1 MIIDN
6 QQKIYY
12 NLVFMKLRK
21 WQQKVIDEFPDIIK
35 NYRKF
40 ILKAPTGAGK
50 TVLASEIIN
59 SFYKKK
65 KIVVLCHRLVLLEQL
80 EKGLSADHKVKKLG
94 LSEEG
99 KPFSGYDVLISTN
112 LRSREFLMEA
122 IKNCDLLIID
132 EAHRVSPNGQ
142 AYKELLDQFDSFAPT
157 TSKLL
162 GLTASPERR
171 TGDQKDQLGLAF
183 DAIIDCA
190 DIEELIKEKV
200 LVPAEYFSFFIHD
213 LELEKMDISTGDFPV
228 EQLSNA
234 IIKSSMID
242 YACKV
247 YEEQKVKIKKTPISA
262 WFCPD
267 VLVAEETKRK
277 ILNYNLKV
285 ELITAKTP
293 LKERMIILEK
303 HEKGELECL
312 ISVGVL
318 SEGWDNPNCNIIVH
332 LRPTLSKVFW
342 GQSVGRGLRSA
353 NEKSKCVVIDV
364 SSNFTT
370 FGPVE
375 KLTWKLWNHR
385 KSYLE
390 FKNRFNWISKQ
401 QFVEDRDYTYLLCE
415 GLKEDGRRC
424 SLVYKKK
431 LLSDDAC
438 PICKSYAS
446 TDLYKDNKID
456 KPKNDNSLHKVF
468 FERVPKIFSDMNI
481 SIWKNMESSAWR
493 DANIY
498 EKLFLTFCLAFDFV
512 SGESTNNENEFWNL
526 TLEAEKKVRQFLF
539 DREITIP
546 QQEEFI
552 FTNLSDGL
560 SKGRVIR
567 PVQTNYGVSLCGEN
581 FSRNS
586 SDVNERKFQKALQV
600 IERIAAM
607 GVTNT
612 EELPYYKIN

>member
-1 MIIDN
+1 
-6 QQKIYY
+6 
-12 NLVFMKLRK
+12 MKLRR
-21 WQQKVIDEFPDIIK
+21 WQEKVVDEFSGIIK

-59 SFYKKK
+59 RFYKNK

-80 EKGLSADHKVKKLG
+80 EKGLSNEHKVKKLG
-94 LSEEG
+94 LSETG
-99 KPFSGYDVLISTN
+99 KPFDQYDVLISTN
-112 LRSREFLMEA
+112 LRSRDFLMQA
-122 IKNCDLLIID
+122 IKDCDLMIID

-142 AYKELLDQFDSFAPT
+142 AYKELLDQFENFQKPE
-157 TSKLL
+157 SKLL

-190 DIEELIKEKV
+190 DIEELIEEGV
-200 LVPAEYFSFFIHD
+200 LVPAEYRSFFIHD
-213 LELEKMDISTGDFPV
+213 LELEKMDISTGDFPI

-242 YACKV
+242 YACKI
-247 YEEQKVKIKKTPISA
+247 YMSQRKKIDQKPISA

-277 ILNYNLKV
+277 VLKYKLNV

-293 LKERMIILEK
+293 LKERMLILDK
-303 HEKGELECL
+303 HEKGEIECL

-353 NEKSKCVVIDV
+353 KDKSKCLVIDV

-375 KLTWKLWNHR
+375 KLKWKLWNHR

-390 FKNRFNWISKQ
+390 FKNRFNWVSKE
-401 QFVEDRDYTYLLCE
+401 QFKEDRDYTYLLC
-415 GLKEDGRRC
+415 
-424 SLVYKKK
+424 
-431 LLSDDAC
+431 
-438 PICKSYAS
+438 
-446 TDLYKDNKID
+446 
-456 KPKNDNSLHKVF
+456 
-468 FERVPKIFSDMNI
+468 
-481 SIWKNMESSAWR
+481 
-493 DANIY
+493 
-498 EKLFLTFCLAFDFV
+498 
-512 SGESTNNENEFWNL
+512 
-526 TLEAEKKVRQFLF
+526 
-539 DREITIP
+539 RE
-546 QQEEFI
+546 
-552 FTNLSDGL
+552 LMM
-560 SKGRVIR
+560 
-567 PVQTNYGVSLCGEN
+567 
-581 FSRNS
+581 
-586 SDVNERKFQKALQV
+586 
-600 IERIAAM
+600 RI
-607 GVTNT
+607 
-612 EELPYYKIN
+612 

>member
-1 MIIDN
+1 
-6 QQKIYY
+6 
-12 NLVFMKLRK
+12 MKLRR
-21 WQQKVIDEFPDIIK
+21 WQEKVVDEFSGIIK

-59 SFYKKK
+59 RFYKNK

-80 EKGLSADHKVKKLG
+80 EKGLSNEHKVKKLG
-94 LSEEG
+94 LSETG
-99 KPFSGYDVLISTN
+99 KPFDQYDVLISTN
-112 LRSREFLMEA
+112 LRSRDFLMKA
-122 IKNCDLLIID
+122 IKDCDLMIID

-142 AYKELLDQFDSFAPT
+142 AYKELLDHFEKLSKPE
-157 TSKLL
+157 SKLL

-190 DIEELIKEKV
+190 DIEELIEEGV
-200 LVPAEYFSFFIHD
+200 LVPAEYRSFFIHD
-213 LELEKMDISTGDFPV
+213 LELEKMDISTGDFPI

-242 YACKV
+242 YACKI
-247 YEEQKVKIKKTPISA
+247 YISQRKKIDQKPISA

-277 ILNYNLKV
+277 VLKYNLNV

-293 LKERMIILEK
+293 LKERMLILDK
-303 HEKGELECL
+303 HEKGEIECL

-353 NEKSKCVVIDV
+353 KDKSKCLVIDV

-375 KLTWKLWNHR
+375 KLKWKLWNHR

-390 FKNRFNWISKQ
+390 FKNRFNWISKE
-401 QFVEDRDYTYLLCE
+401 QFQENRDYTYLLCE
-415 GLKEDGRRC
+415 GINEEDLRC

-431 LLSDDAC
+431 ILSDQPC
-438 PICKSYAS
+438 PLCKSYSS

-468 FERVPKIFSDMNI
+468 FERVPKIFSDMNTQ
-481 SIWKNMESSAWR
+481 IWRNMESSAWR

-498 EKLFLTFCLAFDFV
+498 EKLFLTFCLAFDYV
-512 SGESTNNENEFWNL
+512 SGETTSSENEFWNL
-526 TLEAEKKVRQFLF
+526 TLQAEKKVRNFLF
-539 DREITIP
+539 EREIIIP

-552 FTNLSDGL
+552 FSHLSDGL

-567 PVQTNYGVSLCGEN
+567 PVQTNYGVSICGEN
-581 FSRNS
+581 FSKNS

>member
-1 MIIDN
+1 
-6 QQKIYY
+6 
-12 NLVFMKLRK
+12 MKLRR

-59 SFYKKK
+59 RFYKNK

-80 EKGLSADHKVKKLG
+80 EKGLSNEHKVKKLG
-94 LSEEG
+94 LSETG
-99 KPFSGYDVLISTN
+99 KPFSNYDVLISTN
-112 LRSREFLMEA
+112 LRSRDFLMKA
-122 IKNCDLLIID
+122 IGDCDLLIID

-142 AYKELLDQFDSFAPT
+142 AYKELLDQFDAKSKEQ
-157 TSKLL
+157 SKLL

-200 LVPAEYFSFFIHD
+200 LVPAEYKSFFIHD

-242 YACKV
+242 YACKI
-247 YEEQKVKIKKTPISA
+247 YMEQRKIINGKPISA

-267 VLVAEETKRK
+267 VLVAEETKRQVLK
-277 ILNYNLKV
+277 YDLNV

-293 LKERMIILEK
+293 IKERLVILEK
-303 HEKGELECL
+303 HEKGEIESL

-342 GQSVGRGLRSA
+342 GQSVGRGLRSSE
-353 NEKSKCVVIDV
+353 NKEKCVVIDV

-375 KLTWKLWNHR
+375 KLKWKLWNHR

-390 FKNRFNWISKQ
+390 FKNRFNWISKE

-415 GLKEDGRRC
+415 GMNKDDLRC

-431 LLSDDAC
+431 
-438 PICKSYAS
+438 
-446 TDLYKDNKID
+446 
-456 KPKNDNSLHKVF
+456 
-468 FERVPKIFSDMNI
+468 NI
-481 SIWKNMESSAWR
+481 
-493 DANIY
+493 
-498 EKLFLTFCLAFDFV
+498 
-512 SGESTNNENEFWNL
+512 
-526 TLEAEKKVRQFLF
+526 
-539 DREITIP
+539 
-546 QQEEFI
+546 
-552 FTNLSDGL
+552 
-560 SKGRVIR
+560 IR
-567 PVQTNYGVSLCGEN
+567 PTLPTMSIIC
-581 FSRNS
+581 
-586 SDVNERKFQKALQV
+586 VNRF
-600 IERIAAM
+600 I
-607 GVTNT
+607 
-612 EELPYYKIN
+612 

>member
-1 MIIDN
+1 MH
-6 QQKIYY
+6 
-12 NLVFMKLRK
+12 LRR
-21 WQQKVIDEFPDIIK
+21 WQEKVINEFPDIVK

-50 TVLASEIIN
+50 TVLASEIIKK
-59 SFYKKK
+59 FYNKK

-80 EKGLSADHKVKKLG
+80 ERGLANLHKVKKLG
-94 LSEEG
+94 LSETG
-99 KPFSGYDVLISTN
+99 RPFDNYDVLISTN
-112 LRSREFLMEA
+112 LRSRDFLIKA
-122 IKNCDLLIID
+122 IKQCDLLIID

-142 AYKELLDQFDSFAPT
+142 AYKELLDEFNLNASEN
-157 TSKLL
+157 SKLL

-200 LVPAEYFSFFIHD
+200 LVPAKYEPYFIHD
-213 LELEKMDISTGDFPV
+213 LDLTKLDISTGDFPV

-234 IIKSSMID
+234 IIKSSMIE
-242 YACKV
+242 YACNIYLENRK
-247 YEEQKVKIKKTPISA
+247 KIKNTPISA

-267 VLVAEETKRK
+267 VLVAEETKRQ
-277 ILNYNLKV
+277 IENINLSV

-293 LKERMIILEK
+293 LKTRLEILKK
-303 HEKGELECL
+303 HEEGKLECL
-312 ISVGVL
+312 VSVGVL

-353 NEKSKCVVIDV
+353 KNKETCLVIDV
-364 SSNFTT
+364 SSNYLT

-375 KLTWKLWNHR
+375 KLSWKLWNHR

-401 QFVEDRDYTYLLCE
+401 QFVKDRDYTYMLCE
-415 GLKEDGRRC
+415 GLTQHGKRC
-424 SLVYKKK
+424 SRVYKKK
-431 LLSDDAC
+431 LLSDQAC
-438 PICKSYAS
+438 ICGSYAGK
-446 TDLYKDNKID
+446 DLYKEDYID
-456 KPKNDNSLHKVF
+456 KPKNDHSLHKIF
-468 FERVPKIFSDMNI
+468 FERVPKVYEEMNVLV
-481 SIWKNMESSAWR
+481 WKSMERSAWKE
-493 DANIY
+493 ANIY
-498 EKLFLTFCLAFDFV
+498 EKLFLSFCLAFNFV
-512 SGESTNNENEFWNL
+512 SGDLTDSEQKFWNL
-526 TLEAEKKVRQFLF
+526 TLDAEKKVREFLNNQVV
-539 DREITIP
+539 TIE
-546 QQEEFI
+546 QQDEFI
-552 FTNLSDGL
+552 FSALADGL

-581 FSRNS
+581 FVNNPA
-586 SDVNERKFQKALQV
+586 DVNERKFQKALQI

>member
-1 MIIDN
+1 MELRRW
-6 QQKIYY
+6 QK
-12 NLVFMKLRK
+12 
-21 WQQKVIDEFPDIIK
+21 KVIDEFPDIIK
-35 NYRKF
+35 NYKKF

-59 SFYKKK
+59 KFYKRK

-80 EKGLSADHKVKKLG
+80 EKGLSSDHKVKKLG

-99 KPFSGYDVLISTN
+99 IPFKGYDVLISTN
-112 LRSREFLMEA
+112 LRSRDFLLKA
-122 IKNCDLLIID
+122 IKVCDLLIID

-142 AYKELLDQFDSFAPT
+142 AYKELLDQFDKESDAN
-157 TSKLL
+157 SKLL

-190 DIEELIKEKV
+190 DIEELIKEGV
-200 LVPAEYFSFFIHD
+200 LVPAEYRSFFIHD
-213 LELEKMDISTGDFPV
+213 LELQNMDISTGDFPI

-234 IIKSSMID
+234 IIKSSMIE
-242 YACKV
+242 YAINIYINEKSKMK
-247 YEEQKVKIKKTPISA
+247 QKPISA

-267 VLVAEETKRK
+267 IVVAEETKKQVADR
-277 ILNYNLKV
+277 NLKV
-285 ELITAKTP
+285 DLITAKTP
-293 LKERMIILEK
+293 MKERMEILQK
-303 HEKGELECL
+303 HECGDLECL

-318 SEGWDNPNCNIIVH
+318 SEGWDNPNCNVIVH

-342 GQSVGRGLRSA
+342 GQSVGRGLRS
-353 NEKSKCVVIDV
+353 SKGKLKCLVIDV
-364 SSNFTT
+364 SSNYTT

-375 KLTWKLWNHR
+375 KLKWKLMNHR

-415 GLKEDGRRC
+415 GLSENEKRC

-431 LLSDDAC
+431 ELSDESC
-438 PICKSYAS
+438 PICNSYAC
-446 TDLYKDNKID
+446 TDLYKDNKIE
-456 KPKNDNSLHKVF
+456 KPKNDNSLHKIF
-468 FERVPKIFSDMNI
+468 FEKVPKIFNDMNH
-481 SIWKNMESSAWR
+481 SIWANMETSAWR

-498 EKLFLTFCLAFDFV
+498 EKLFLSFCLAFDFV
-512 SGESTNNENEFWNL
+512 SGDLTSSEHEFWNL
-526 TLEAEKKVRQFLF
+526 TLEAEKKVRQFLY

-546 QQEEFI
+546 EQEEFI

-567 PVQTNYGVSLCGEN
+567 PVQTNYGIALCGEN
-581 FSRNS
+581 FLKNPV
-586 SDVNERKFQKALQV
+586 DVNERKFQKALQV

>member
-1 MIIDN
+1 
-6 QQKIYY
+6 
-12 NLVFMKLRK
+12 MKLRR
-21 WQQKVIDEFPDIIK
+21 WQQKVIDEFPDITK
-35 NYRKF
+35 NYKKF

-59 SFYKKK
+59 KFYKNQ

-80 EKGLSADHKVKKLG
+80 EKGLSNAHKVKKLG

-99 KPFSGYDVLISTN
+99 IPFDKYDVLISTN
-112 LRSREFLMEA
+112 LRSREFLQKA
-122 IKNCDLLIID
+122 IKDCDLLIID
-132 EAHRVSPNGQ
+132 EAHRVSPNGL
-142 AYKELLDQFDSFAPT
+142 AYKELLDKFDKESKAS
-157 TSKLL
+157 SKLL

-190 DIEELIKEKV
+190 DIEELIKEGV
-200 LVPAEYFSFFIHD
+200 LVPADYKSFFIHD
-213 LELEKMDISTGDFPV
+213 LELDNMDISTGDFPI

-234 IIKSSMID
+234 IIKSSMIE
-242 YACKV
+242 YAISI
-247 YEEQKVKIKKTPISA
+247 YINETKKMEKKPISA

-267 VLVAEETKRK
+267 VLVAEETKK
-277 ILNYNLKV
+277 QVTKQNLKV

-293 LKERMIILEK
+293 IKERLEILK
-303 HEKGELECL
+303 NHEDGNLECL

-353 NEKSKCVVIDV
+353 SGKDKCLVIDV

-375 KLTWKLWNHR
+375 KLKWKLMNHR

-401 QFVEDRDYTYLLCE
+401 QFVENRDYTYLLCE
-415 GLKEDGRRC
+415 GPSENGKRC

-431 LLSDDAC
+431 QLSDSAC
-438 PICKSYAS
+438 PLCKSYAS
-446 TDLYKDNKID
+446 TDLYKDNKIE
-456 KPKNDNSLHKVF
+456 KPKNDNSLHKIF
-468 FERVPKIFSDMNI
+468 FEKVPKIYTDMNHN
-481 SIWKNMESSAWR
+481 IWINMGTSAWR

-498 EKLFLTFCLAFDFV
+498 EKLFLSFCLAFDYV
-512 SGESTNNENEFWNL
+512 SGETTSNENEFWNL
-526 TLEAEKKVRQFLF
+526 TLQAEKKVRQFLF
-539 DREITIP
+539 EREITIP

-560 SKGRVIR
+560 SKGRIIR
-567 PVQTNYGVSLCGEN
+567 PVQTNYGVSICGEN
-581 FSRNS
+581 FSKNS
-586 SDVNERKFQKALQV
+586 NDINERKFQKALQV

>member
-1 MIIDN
+1 
-6 QQKIYY
+6 
-12 NLVFMKLRK
+12 MK
-21 WQQKVIDEFPDIIK
+21 
-35 NYRKF
+35 
-40 ILKAPTGAGK
+40 
-50 TVLASEIIN
+50 
-59 SFYKKK
+59 
-65 KIVVLCHRLVLLEQL
+65 
-80 EKGLSADHKVKKLG
+80 
-94 LSEEG
+94 
-99 KPFSGYDVLISTN
+99 
-112 LRSREFLMEA
+112 A
-122 IKNCDLLIID
+122 IKDCDLMIID

-142 AYKELLDQFDSFAPT
+142 AYKELLDQFDNF
-157 TSKLL
+157 SKEESKIL

-190 DIEELIKEKV
+190 DIEELIKENV
-200 LVPAEYFSFFIHD
+200 LVAADYKSFFIHD
-213 LELEKMDISTGDFPV
+213 LDLDKMDISTGDFPV

-242 YACKV
+242 YACEIYK
-247 YEEQKVKIKKTPISA
+247 EQKKEFNKPISA

-277 ILNYNLKV
+277 VSKYNWQV

-293 LKERMIILEK
+293 LKDRLDILK
-303 HEKGELECL
+303 RHEQGDLECL

-342 GQSVGRGLRSA
+342 GQSVGRGLRSSQ
-353 NEKSKCVVIDV
+353 NKTKCLVIDV

-375 KLTWKLWNHR
+375 KLKWKLWNHR

-390 FKNRFNWISKQ
+390 FKNRFNWISKEQ
-401 QFVEDRDYTYLLCE
+401 YIEDRDFTFLLCE
-415 GLKEDGRRC
+415 GINESGQRC

-431 LLSDDAC
+431 ILSDQPC
-438 PICKSYAS
+438 PICNSYAS
-446 TDLYKDNKID
+446 TDLYKDNKLD

-468 FERVPKIFSDMNI
+468 FERVPKIFSDMNQ
-481 SIWKNMESSAWR
+481 SIWQNMESSAWR

-498 EKLFLTFCLAFDFV
+498 EKLFLSFCLAFDFV
-512 SGESTNNENEFWNL
+512 SGELTSTENEFWNL
-526 TLEAEKKVRQFLF
+526 TLQAEKKVRHFLF
-539 DREITIP
+539 EREIIIP

-552 FTNLSDGL
+552 FSHLSDGL
-560 SKGRVIR
+560 SRGRIIR
-567 PVQTNYGVSLCGEN
+567 PVQTNYGISLCGEN
-581 FSRNS
+581 FVKNS
-586 SDVNERKFQKALQV
+586 DDVNERKFQKALQV
-600 IERIAAM
+600 VERIAAM

>member
-1 MIIDN
+1 
-6 QQKIYY
+6 
-12 NLVFMKLRK
+12 MKLRR
-21 WQQKVIDEFPDIIK
+21 WQQKVIDEFPEITK
-35 NYRKF
+35 NYKKF

-59 SFYKKK
+59 RFYKNK

-80 EKGLSADHKVKKLG
+80 EKGLSTDHKVKKLG

-99 KPFSGYDVLISTN
+99 TPFEDYDVLISTN
-112 LRSREFLMEA
+112 LRSRDFLQNA
-122 IKNCDLLIID
+122 IKHCDLLIID

-142 AYKELLDQFDSFAPT
+142 AYKELLDQFDKESAEQ
-157 TSKLL
+157 SKLL

-190 DIEELIKEKV
+190 DIEELIKEGV
-200 LVPAEYFSFFIHD
+200 LVPADYRSFFIHD
-213 LELEKMDISTGDFPV
+213 LELDNMDISTGDFPI

-234 IIKSSMID
+234 IIKSSMIE
-242 YACKV
+242 YAINI
-247 YEEQKVKIKKTPISA
+247 YLGETKKMKDKPISA

-267 VLVAEETKRK
+267 ILVAEETKK
-277 ILNYNLKV
+277 QVADKNLNV

-293 LKERMIILEK
+293 IKERLEILKK
-303 HEKGELECL
+303 HEVGDLECL

-353 NEKSKCVVIDV
+353 EGKTKCLVIDV

-375 KLTWKLWNHR
+375 QLKWKLMNHR

-390 FKNRFNWISKQ
+390 FKNRFNWVSKQ
-401 QFVEDRDYTYLLCE
+401 QFVKDRDYTYLLCE
-415 GLKEDGRRC
+415 GPSDTGKRC

-431 LLSDDAC
+431 QLSDEAC

-446 TDLYKDNKID
+446 TDLYKDNKIE
-456 KPKNDNSLHKVF
+456 KPKNDNSLHKIF
-468 FERVPKIFSDMNI
+468 FEKVPKIFEDMNQN
-481 SIWKNMESSAWR
+481 IWQNMESTAWR

-512 SGESTNNENEFWNL
+512 SGEMTNSEHEFWNL
-526 TLEAEKKVRQFLF
+526 TLDAEKKYESFYLKEKLLF
-539 DREITIP
+539 HNKK
-546 QQEEFI
+546 
-552 FTNLSDGL
+552 NL
-560 SKGRVIR
+560 
-567 PVQTNYGVSLCGEN
+567 Y
-581 FSRNS
+581 
-586 SDVNERKFQKALQV
+586 
-600 IERIAAM
+600 
-607 GVTNT
+607 
-612 EELPYYKIN
+612 LPH

>member
-1 MIIDN
+1 
-6 QQKIYY
+6 
-12 NLVFMKLRK
+12 MKLRR
-21 WQQKVIDEFPDIIK
+21 WQQKVIDEFPEIIK

-59 SFYKKK
+59 KFYKDK

-80 EKGLSADHKVKKLG
+80 EKGLSNQHKVKKLG
-94 LSEEG
+94 LSETG
-99 KPFSGYDVLISTN
+99 KPFDSYDVLISTN
-112 LRSREFLMEA
+112 LRSRDFLIEA
-122 IKNCDLLIID
+122 IKHCDLLIID

-142 AYKELLDQFDSFAPT
+142 AYKELLDEFNHSPKIE
-157 TSKLL
+157 SKLL

-190 DIEELIKEKV
+190 DIEELINENV
-200 LVPAEYFSFFIHD
+200 LVPADYKAYFIHD
-213 LELEKMDISTGDFPV
+213 LDLQNMDISTGDFPV

-242 YACKV
+242 YACKI
-247 YEEQKVKIKKTPISA
+247 YSDERAFLKNKPISA

-267 VLVAEETKRK
+267 VIVAEETHRQIKSSG
-277 ILNYNLKV
+277 YSV

-293 LKERMIILEK
+293 LKKRLEILAD
-303 HEKGELECL
+303 HEKGDLECL
-312 ISVGVL
+312 VSVGVL

-353 NEKSKCVVIDV
+353 NNKTKCVVIDV
-364 SSNFTT
+364 SSNYLT

-375 KLTWKLWNHR
+375 KLSWKLWNHR

-401 QFVEDRDYTYLLCE
+401 QFVKDRDYTYMLCE
-415 GLKEDGRRC
+415 GLLDNGKRC
-424 SLVYKKK
+424 SKVYKKK
-431 LLSDDAC
+431 ILSDTTC
-438 PICKSYAS
+438 TCNSYAAI
-446 TDLYKDNKID
+446 DLYKDDKID
-456 KPKNDNSLHKVF
+456 KPKNDHSLHKVF
-468 FERVPKIFSDMNI
+468 FERVPKVFEEMNVGV
-481 SIWKNMESSAWR
+481 WKSMEFSAWKE
-493 DANIY
+493 ANIY
-498 EKLFLTFCLAFDFV
+498 EKLFLSFCLAFDFV
-512 SGESTNNENEFWNL
+512 SGELTKSETEFWNL
-526 TLEAEKKVRQFLF
+526 TLDAEKKVREFLN
-539 DREITIP
+539 DKNVTIS
-546 QQEEFI
+546 QQDEFI
-552 FTNLSDGL
+552 FSALTDGL

-567 PVQTNYGVSLCGEN
+567 PVQTNYGVSICGIN
-581 FSRNS
+581 FINNTQE
-586 SDVNERKFQKALQV
+586 VNERKFQKALQI

-607 GVTNT
+607 GVTNS
-612 EELPYYKIN
+612 EELPYYKIS

>member
-1 MIIDN
+1 
-6 QQKIYY
+6 
-12 NLVFMKLRK
+12 MKLRR
-21 WQQKVIDEFPDIIK
+21 WQQKVVDEFPDIVK

-59 SFYKKK
+59 RFYKKK
-65 KIVVLCHRLVLLEQL
+65 RIVVLCHRLVLLEQL
-80 EKGLSADHKVKKLG
+80 EKGLSNNHKVKKLG
-94 LSEEG
+94 LSETG
-99 KPFSGYDVLISTN
+99 KPFDNYDVLISTN

-122 IKNCDLLIID
+122 IKKCDLMIID

-142 AYKELLDQFDSFAPT
+142 AYKELLDQFDTAADKD
-157 TSKLL
+157 SKLL

-190 DIEELIKEKV
+190 DIEELINEGV
-200 LVPAEYFSFFIHD
+200 LVPAEYKSFFIHD
-213 LELEKMDISTGDFPV
+213 LELENMDITTGDFPI

-242 YACKV
+242 YACKI
-247 YEEQKVKIKKTPISA
+247 YKEQKKKISGKSISA

-277 ILNYNLKV
+277 VLMHNLKV

-293 LKERMIILEK
+293 IKERLEILNQ
-303 HEKGELECL
+303 HEKGDIECL

-353 NEKSKCVVIDV
+353 ENKTKCLVIDV

-390 FKNRFNWISKQ
+390 FKNRFNWVSKQ
-401 QFVEDRDYTYLLCE
+401 NYVKDRDYTFLLCE
-415 GLKEDGRRC
+415 GLNEDGRRC

-431 LLSDDAC
+431 ILSDESC
-438 PICKSYAS
+438 PLCNSYAS

-468 FERVPKIFSDMNI
+468 FERVPKIFSDMNHT
-481 SIWKNMESSAWR
+481 IWKNMGESAWR

-498 EKLFLTFCLAFDFV
+498 EKLFLTFCLAFDYV
-512 SGESTNNENEFWNL
+512 SGDSTNTENEFWNL
-526 TLEAEKKVRQFLF
+526 TLDAEKKVRQFLF
-539 DREITIP
+539 ENSVTIP

-552 FTNLSDGL
+552 FTTLSDGL

-567 PVQTNYGVSLCGEN
+567 PVQTNYGVSICGKN
-581 FSRNS
+581 FSENP

-607 GVTNT
+607 GVTHT
-612 EELPYYKIN
+612 EELPYYKIG

>member
-1 MIIDN
+1 
-6 QQKIYY
+6 
-12 NLVFMKLRK
+12 MKLRR
-21 WQQKVIDEFPDIIK
+21 WQQKVVDEFPDIVK

-59 SFYKKK
+59 RFYKKK
-65 KIVVLCHRLVLLEQL
+65 RIVVLCHRLVLLEQL
-80 EKGLSADHKVKKLG
+80 EKGLSNNHKVKKLG
-94 LSEEG
+94 LSETG
-99 KPFSGYDVLISTN
+99 KPFDNYDVLISTN

-122 IKNCDLLIID
+122 IKKCDLMIID

-142 AYKELLDQFDSFAPT
+142 AYKELLDQFDKAVDKD
-157 TSKLL
+157 SKLL

-190 DIEELIKEKV
+190 DIEELINEGV
-200 LVPAEYFSFFIHD
+200 LVPAEYKSFFIHD
-213 LELEKMDISTGDFPV
+213 LELENMDITTGDFPI

-242 YACKV
+242 YACKI
-247 YEEQKVKIKKTPISA
+247 YKEQKKKISGKSISA

-277 ILNYNLKV
+277 VLMHNLKV

-293 LKERMIILEK
+293 IKERLEILNQ
-303 HEKGELECL
+303 HEKGDIECL

-353 NEKSKCVVIDV
+353 ENKTKCLVIDV

-390 FKNRFNWISKQ
+390 FKNRFNWVSKQ
-401 QFVEDRDYTYLLCE
+401 NYVKDRDYTFLLCE
-415 GLKEDGRRC
+415 GLNEDGRRC

-431 LLSDDAC
+431 ILSDESC
-438 PICKSYAS
+438 PLCNSYAS

-468 FERVPKIFSDMNI
+468 FERVPKIFSDMNHT
-481 SIWKNMESSAWR
+481 IWKNMGESAWR

-498 EKLFLTFCLAFDFV
+498 EKLFLTFCLAFDYV
-512 SGESTNNENEFWNL
+512 SGDSTNTENEFWNL
-526 TLEAEKKVRQFLF
+526 TLDAEKKVRQFLF
-539 DREITIP
+539 ENSVTIP

-552 FTNLSDGL
+552 FTTLSDGL

-567 PVQTNYGVSLCGEN
+567 PVQTNYGVSICGKN
-581 FSRNS
+581 FSENP

-607 GVTNT
+607 GVTHT
-612 EELPYYKIN
+612 EELPYYKIG

>member
-1 MIIDN
+1 
-6 QQKIYY
+6 
-12 NLVFMKLRK
+12 MKLRK
-21 WQQKVIDEFPDIIK
+21 WQQKVVDEFPDIIK

-59 SFYKKK
+59 NFYKNK

-80 EKGLSADHKVKKLG
+80 EKGLSSDHKVKKLG
-94 LSEEG
+94 LSESG

-112 LRSREFLMEA
+112 LRSRDFLMKA
-122 IKNCDLLIID
+122 IKDCDLMIID

-142 AYKELLDQFDSFAPT
+142 AYKELLDQFDNF
-157 TSKLL
+157 SKEESKIL

-190 DIEELIKEKV
+190 DIEELIKENV
-200 LVPAEYFSFFIHD
+200 LVAADYKSFFIHD
-213 LELEKMDISTGDFPV
+213 LDLDKMDISSGDFPV

-242 YACKV
+242 YACEIYK
-247 YEEQKVKIKKTPISA
+247 EQKKEFNKPISA

-277 ILNYNLKV
+277 VSKYNWQV

-293 LKERMIILEK
+293 LKDRLDILK
-303 HEKGELECL
+303 RHEQGDLECL

-342 GQSVGRGLRSA
+342 GQSVGRGLRSSQ
-353 NEKSKCVVIDV
+353 NKTKCLVIDV

-375 KLTWKLWNHR
+375 KLKWKLWNHR

-390 FKNRFNWISKQ
+390 FKNRFNWISKEQ
-401 QFVEDRDYTYLLCE
+401 YIEDRDFTFLLCE
-415 GLKEDGRRC
+415 GINESGQRC

-431 LLSDDAC
+431 ILSDQPC
-438 PICKSYAS
+438 PICNSYAS
-446 TDLYKDNKID
+446 TDLYKDNKLD

-468 FERVPKIFSDMNI
+468 FERVPKIFSDMNQ
-481 SIWKNMESSAWR
+481 SIWQNMESSAWR

-498 EKLFLTFCLAFDFV
+498 EKLFLSFCLAFDFV
-512 SGESTNNENEFWNL
+512 SGELTSTENEFWNL
-526 TLEAEKKVRQFLF
+526 TLQAEKKVRHFLF
-539 DREITIP
+539 EREIIIP

-552 FTNLSDGL
+552 FSHLSDGL
-560 SKGRVIR
+560 SRGRIIR
-567 PVQTNYGVSLCGEN
+567 PVQTNYGISLCGEN
-581 FSRNS
+581 FVKNS
-586 SDVNERKFQKALQV
+586 DDVNERKFQKALQV
-600 IERIAAM
+600 VERIAAM

>member
-1 MIIDN
+1 
-6 QQKIYY
+6 
-12 NLVFMKLRK
+12 MKLRR
-21 WQQKVIDEFPDIIK
+21 WQEKVVNEFSDIIK

-59 SFYKKK
+59 RFYKNK

-80 EKGLSADHKVKKLG
+80 ERGLSNEHKVKKLG
-94 LSEEG
+94 LSETG
-99 KPFSGYDVLISTN
+99 KPFDKYDVLISTN
-112 LRSREFLMEA
+112 LRSRDFLMKA
-122 IKNCDLLIID
+122 IKGCDLMIID

-142 AYKELLDQFDSFAPT
+142 AYKELLDQFEKFSKPE
-157 TSKLL
+157 SKLL

-200 LVPAEYFSFFIHD
+200 LVPAEYRSFFIHD
-213 LELEKMDISTGDFPV
+213 LELEKMDISTGDFPI

-242 YACKV
+242 YACKI
-247 YEEQKVKIKKTPISA
+247 YLSQRKTINNKPISA

-277 ILNYNLKV
+277 VLKYKLNV

-293 LKERMIILEK
+293 LKERLLILEK
-303 HEKGELECL
+303 HEKGEIECL

-353 NEKSKCVVIDV
+353 KDKSKCLVIDV

-375 KLTWKLWNHR
+375 KLKWKLWNHR

-390 FKNRFNWISKQ
+390 FKNRFNWVSKE
-401 QFVEDRDYTYLLCE
+401 QFKEDRDYTYLLCE
-415 GLKEDGRRC
+415 GINDEDLRC

-431 LLSDDAC
+431 ILSDQPC
-438 PICKSYAS
+438 PICKSYSS

-468 FERVPKIFSDMNI
+468 FERVPKIFSDMNTQ
-481 SIWKNMESSAWR
+481 IWKNMENSAWR

-498 EKLFLTFCLAFDFV
+498 EKLFLTFCLAFDYV
-512 SGESTNNENEFWNL
+512 SGEATSSENEFWNL
-526 TLEAEKKVRQFLF
+526 TLQAEKKVRNFLF
-539 DREITIP
+539 EREITIP

-552 FTNLSDGL
+552 FSRLSDGL

-567 PVQTNYGVSLCGEN
+567 PVQTNYGVSICGEN
-581 FSRNS
+581 FSKNS
-586 SDVNERKFQKALQV
+586 IDINERKFQKALQV

>member
-1 MIIDN
+1 
-6 QQKIYY
+6 
-12 NLVFMKLRK
+12 MKLRR
-21 WQQKVIDEFPDIIK
+21 WQQKVVDEFPDIIN

-59 SFYKKK
+59 RFYSNKKV
-65 KIVVLCHRLVLLEQL
+65 VVLCHRIVLLEQL
-80 EKGLSADHKVKKLG
+80 EKGLSNNHKVKKLG

-99 KPFSGYDVLISTN
+99 KPFDTYDVLISTN
-112 LRSREFLMEA
+112 LRSRNFLIKA
-122 IKNCDLLIID
+122 IKDCDLLIID

-142 AYKELLDQFDSFAPT
+142 AYKELLDQFDKFSRSE
-157 TSKLL
+157 SKLL

-190 DIEELIKEKV
+190 DIKELIKEGV
-200 LVPAEYFSFFIHD
+200 LVPADYKSFFIHD

-242 YACKV
+242 YACKI
-247 YEEQKVKIKKTPISA
+247 YIEQKKEISGKPISA

-267 VLVAEETKRK
+267 VLVAEETKRQVSK
-277 ILNYNLKV
+277 NNLNV

-293 LKERMIILEK
+293 IKERMNILEK
-303 HEKGELECL
+303 HERGDIECL

-342 GQSVGRGLRSA
+342 GQSVGRGLRSSE
-353 NEKSKCVVIDV
+353 NKRKCLVLDV

-375 KLTWKLWNHR
+375 DLKWKLWNHR

-390 FKNRFNWISKQ
+390 FKNRFNWVSK
-401 QFVEDRDYTYLLCE
+401 EKYHENRDFTYLLCE
-415 GLKEDGRRC
+415 GMKKDAFRC

-431 LLSDDAC
+431 ILSDKPC
-438 PICKSYAS
+438 PICNSYAS
-446 TDLYKDNKID
+446 TDLYKENKID
-456 KPKNDNSLHKVF
+456 KPKNDNSLHQVF
-468 FERVPKIFSDMNI
+468 FEKVPKIFSDMNHA
-481 SIWKNMESSAWR
+481 IWKNMEFSAWR

-498 EKLFLTFCLAFDFV
+498 EKLFLSFCLAFDFV
-512 SGESTNNENEFWNL
+512 SGDMTNTENEFWNL
-526 TLEAEKKVRQFLF
+526 TLQAEKKVRQFLF
-539 DREITIP
+539 EKEVTIP

-552 FTNLSDGL
+552 FSHLSDGL
-560 SKGRVIR
+560 IKGRIIR
-567 PVQTNYGVSLCGEN
+567 TVQTNYGISLCGEN
-581 FSRNS
+581 FIVNS
-586 SDVNERKFQKALQV
+586 SDINERKFQKALQV
-600 IERIAAM
+600 VERIAAM

>member
-1 MIIDN
+1 
-6 QQKIYY
+6 
-12 NLVFMKLRK
+12 MKLRK
-21 WQQKVIDEFPDIIK
+21 WQQKVINEFPDIIK

-59 SFYKKK
+59 EFYKNK

-80 EKGLSADHKVKKLG
+80 EKGLSNEHKVKKLG
-94 LSEEG
+94 LSETG
-99 KPFSGYDVLISTN
+99 KPFKDYDVLISTN
-112 LRSREFLMEA
+112 LRSRDFLMKA
-122 IKNCDLLIID
+122 ISICDLLIID

-142 AYKELLDQFDSFAPT
+142 AYKELLDYFDSKSPQD
-157 TSKLL
+157 SKLL

-200 LVPAEYFSFFIHD
+200 LVPADYKSFFIHD
-213 LELEKMDISTGDFPV
+213 LELDNMDITTGDFPI

-234 IIKSSMID
+234 IIKSSMIQ
-242 YACKV
+242 YACKI
-247 YEEQKVKIKKTPISA
+247 YLKEKIKIDGKPISA

-267 VLVAEETKRK
+267 ILVAEETKK
-277 ILNYNLKV
+277 QIESINLNV
-285 ELITAKTP
+285 SLITAKTP
-293 LKERMIILEK
+293 IKERMDILEK
-303 HEKGELECL
+303 HEKGTIECL

-342 GQSVGRGLRSA
+342 GQSVGRGLRSSK
-353 NEKSKCVVIDV
+353 NKEKCVVIDV
-364 SSNFTT
+364 SSNYTT

-390 FKNRFNWISKQ
+390 FKNRFNWVSKQ
-401 QFVEDRDYTYLLCE
+401 KYVEGRNYTFLLCE
-415 GLKEDGRRC
+415 GLSDDGMRC

-431 LLSDDAC
+431 QLSDKPC
-438 PICKSYAS
+438 PICNKYAA

-468 FERVPKIFSDMNI
+468 FQRAPKIFSDMNQA
-481 SIWKNMESSAWR
+481 IWVNMETSAWK
-493 DANIY
+493 DANVL
-498 EKLFLTFCLAFDFV
+498 EKLFLSFCLAFNYV
-512 SGESTNNENEFWNL
+512 SGKSTNTETEFWNL
-526 TLEAEKKVRQFLF
+526 TLEAEKKVRSYLYE
-539 DREITIP
+539 REITIP

-552 FTNLSDGL
+552 FSNLSDGL
-560 SKGRVIR
+560 SKGKIIR
-567 PVQTNYGVSLCGEN
+567 PVQTNYGIALCGEN
-581 FSRNS
+581 FTSNTEEI
-586 SDVNERKFQKALQV
+586 NERKFQKALQV

>member
-1 MIIDN
+1 MELRRW
-6 QQKIYY
+6 QK
-12 NLVFMKLRK
+12 
-21 WQQKVIDEFPDIIK
+21 KVINEFPDIIK

-59 SFYKKK
+59 KFYKEK

-80 EKGLSADHKVKKLG
+80 EKGLSNDHKVKKLG

-99 KPFSGYDVLISTN
+99 VPFKDYDVLISTN
-112 LRSREFLMEA
+112 LRSRDFLQKA
-122 IKNCDLLIID
+122 IKDCDLLIID

-142 AYKELLDQFDSFAPT
+142 AYKELLDQFDKESKEN
-157 TSKLL
+157 SKLL

-171 TGDQKDQLGLAF
+171 TGDQRDQLGLAF

-190 DIEELIKEKV
+190 DIEELIKEGV
-200 LVPAEYFSFFIHD
+200 LVPAEYRSFFIHD
-213 LELEKMDISTGDFPV
+213 LELDNMDISTGDFPI

-234 IIKSSMID
+234 IIKSSMIE
-242 YACKV
+242 YAINIYLNEK
-247 YEEQKVKIKKTPISA
+247 KNIKSKPISA

-267 VLVAEETKRK
+267 VVVAEETKKQVSERG
-277 ILNYNLKV
+277 LKV

-293 LKERMIILEK
+293 IKERLDILKK
-303 HEKGELECL
+303 HEDGDLECL

-353 NEKSKCVVIDV
+353 NMKEKCIVIDV

-375 KLTWKLWNHR
+375 KLKWKLMNHR

-415 GLKEDGRRC
+415 GLDKNGRRC

-431 LLSDDAC
+431 TLSDDAC
-438 PICKSYAS
+438 PICNSYAS
-446 TDLYKDNKID
+446 TDLYKDNKIE
-456 KPKNDNSLHKVF
+456 KPKNDNSLHKIF
-468 FERVPKIFSDMNI
+468 FEKVPKIFLDMNH
-481 SIWKNMESSAWR
+481 SIWRNMEASAWK

-498 EKLFLTFCLAFDFV
+498 EKLFLSFCLAFDFV
-512 SGESTNNENEFWNL
+512 SGDMTASEHEFWNF
-526 TLEAEKKVRQFLF
+526 TLDAEKKVRQFLF
-539 DREITIP
+539 EREITIP

-552 FTNLSDGL
+552 FTTLSDGL

-567 PVQTNYGVSLCGEN
+567 PVQTNYGIALCGEN
-581 FSRNS
+581 FVKNAN
-586 SDVNERKFQKALQV
+586 DVNERKFQKALQV

>member
-1 MIIDN
+1 
-6 QQKIYY
+6 
-12 NLVFMKLRK
+12 MKLRR
-21 WQQKVIDEFPDIIK
+21 WQQKVIDEFPEIIK

-59 SFYKKK
+59 TFYKNK

-80 EKGLSADHKVKKLG
+80 EKGLSNLHKVKKLG

-99 KPFSGYDVLISTN
+99 VPFDSYDVLISTN
-112 LRSREFLMEA
+112 LRSRDFLINA
-122 IKNCDLLIID
+122 IKTCDLLIID

-142 AYKELLDQFDSFAPT
+142 AYKELLDEFNEFAKKD
-157 TSKLL
+157 SKLL

-190 DIEELIKEKV
+190 DIEELIREKV
-200 LVPAEYFSFFIHD
+200 LVPAIYKPYFIHD
-213 LELEKMDISTGDFPV
+213 LELNNLDISTGDFPI

-234 IIKSSMID
+234 IIKSSMIE
-242 YACKV
+242 YACNI
-247 YEEQKVKIKKTPISA
+247 YLSNRKKDIETPISA

-267 VLVAEETKRK
+267 VLVAEETKRQIEDK
-277 ILNYNLKV
+277 NLKV

-293 LKERMIILEK
+293 LKSRMEILDK
-303 HEKGELECL
+303 HEKGEVEGLV
-312 ISVGVL
+312 SVGVL

-353 NEKSKCVVIDV
+353 KGKENCLVIDV
-364 SSNFTT
+364 SSNYST

-401 QFVEDRDYTYLLCE
+401 QFIKDRDYTYMLCE
-415 GLKEDGRRC
+415 GLIDSGKRC
-424 SLVYKKK
+424 SMIYKKK
-431 LLSDDAC
+431 LLSEDNCECGSYSGSDLFIDD
-438 PICKSYAS
+438 
-446 TDLYKDNKID
+446 KID
-456 KPKNDNSLHKVF
+456 KPKNDHSLHKIF
-468 FERVPKIFSDMNI
+468 FERVPKVYEEMNI
-481 SIWKNMESSAWR
+481 IVWKSMESSAWK
-493 DANIY
+493 DSNIY

-512 SGESTNNENEFWNL
+512 SGNETKSETEFWNL
-526 TLEAEKKVRQFLF
+526 TLDGEKKVREFLN
-539 DREITIP
+539 DRDVIIA
-546 QQEEFI
+546 QQDEFI
-552 FTNLSDGL
+552 FSALTDGL
-560 SKGRVIR
+560 SRGRVIR
-567 PVQTNYGVSLCGEN
+567 PVQTNYGVSICGHNFQEN
-581 FSRNS
+581 SL
-586 SDVNERKFQKALQV
+586 DVNERKFQKALQI